1 MNRYDD
7 PQHPRR
13 HRHEA
18 GAPLR
23 TQEADKSQPFPPS
36 SRPGTAAHAPGALMG
51 PRARAPRGP
60 VMPAYPAHCWLV
72 PPPQVVP
79 PTGTEIPLG
88 PLTSLEPFNSLVIPG
103 SGSPSPLPDVT
114 VAILEPPPGPSL
126 PPTLGMEPGTPVL
139 SLDWMTSPSCRE
151 PWRSWPTKDTVAMAP
166 AAHLPSRLQP
176 GREDSKGAG
185 DGSTGTGEVTEVAFP
200 RPWTSRYS
208 MIRCTLRWGMGNRI

>member
-1 MNRYDD
+1 
-7 PQHPRR
+7 
-13 HRHEA
+13 
-18 GAPLR
+18 
-23 TQEADKSQPFPPS
+23 
-36 SRPGTAAHAPGALMG
+36 
-51 PRARAPRGP
+51 
-60 VMPAYPAHCWLV
+60 MPAYPAHCWLV

-126 PPTLGMEPGTPVL
+126 PPTPGMEPGTPVL

-166 AAHLPSRLQP
+166 VAHLPSRLSGQAERMAKGQVRGARGQGRWRKWTFP
-176 GREDSKGAG
+176 GPGLAD
-185 DGSTGTGEVTEVAFP
+185 
-200 RPWTSRYS
+200 
-208 MIRCTLRWGMGNRI
+208 IL